1 MSQNLLLATALL
13 SALGSG
19 YTGIKALTGGAHPK
33 KGRQGRKVQS
43 NGTNGMYPTNR
54 ADLAVRPPDLRDVP
68 RSVPRHVASL
78 VTWDTCKFDTN
89 IVVSTSS
96 LVETNFSFQ
105 LAQNPQSGSWTNLF
119 DQYTV
124 VQATVSFRSEYPGG
138 GTFSPPLLYTALD
151 FDNTASISTIA
162 AIEDYSTCEIKTV
175 SPGATVSRTVKPCCK
190 AGIAASNGGTVYSA
204 GCERVW
210 IDSGSANNVNFYG
223 IRSIVSQC
231 GSAFVIVATCTVWYA
246 FRNQI

>member
-1 MSQNLLLATALL
+1 MSSNQLLAAALL
-13 SALGSG
+13 SSLGLG
-19 YTGIKALTGGAHPK
+19 FAGHKAIESKSQPR
-33 KGRQGRKVQS
+33 KGRQGRSVQS

-54 ADLAVRPPDLRDVP
+54 SDLAVRPPDLRSVP

-78 VTWDTCKFDTN
+78 VTWDTCKFDTT

-96 LVETNFSFQ
+96 VVETNFSFQ

-124 VQATVSFRSEYPGG
+124 VQASVSFRSEYPGG

-162 AIEDYSTCEIKTV
+162 AIEDYSTCEIKTI
-175 SPGATVSRTVKPCCK
+175 SPGATVTRTVRPCCK

-231 GSAFVIVATCTVWYA
+231 GSAFVILATTTVWYA